1 MKTLWRLSYEV
12 RQRISEA
19 LGNESKK
26 TLNEMTNSSFHC
38 RINTFTNSSSRKKRA
53 IQEDFQTSSHYN
65 LLDYTPRRALFA
77 THSPISSVLSIH
89 DFSLSFYHLFHVLV
103 PTHTIIYKFQFTVF
117 MFTESVKKQHLRV
130 TLAKSERKYL
140 FARTIRSDTVE
151 HSRGCGKGV
160 SGIPSNMSSGS
171 HAYAT
176 LSMNINITH
185 MYFVALMSQYQL

>member
-38 RINTFTNSSSRKKRA
+38 RINTYIFTNSSRRKKRA
-53 IQEDFQTSSHYN
+53 TQEDFQPSSHYN
-65 LLDYTPRRALFA
+65 PLDYTPRRALFA
-77 THSPISSVLSIH
+77 AHSPISSVLSIH
-89 DFSLSFYHLFHVLV
+89 DLSLSFYHLFHVLV

-130 TLAKSERKYL
+130 TLAKSERKSIYL
-140 FARTIRSDTVE
+140 REQSVPTLLSTPVVV
-151 HSRGCGKGV
+151 GKGFLV
-160 SGIPSNMSSGS
+160 YPAICPLGVTLTPHSLRISIS
-171 HAYAT
+171 HTCT
-176 LSMNINITH
+176 L
-185 MYFVALMSQYQL
+185 